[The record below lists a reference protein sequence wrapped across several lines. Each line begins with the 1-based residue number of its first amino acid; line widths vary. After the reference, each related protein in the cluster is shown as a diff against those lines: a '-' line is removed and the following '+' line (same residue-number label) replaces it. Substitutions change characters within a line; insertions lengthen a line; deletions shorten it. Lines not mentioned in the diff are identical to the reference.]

1 MLAAVKAGMKVVEI
15 DPSINNVQDLREAL
29 KLANCKA
36 IYFEPVTETQ
46 DNLLLLRK
54 AIPEFYHCKLYTIN
68 FLNNFINILLSKY
81 LES

>member
-15 DPSINNVQDLREAL
+15 DSSISSVQDLREAL

-54 AIPEFYHCKLYTIN
+54 AIPEFYHCKLY
-68 FLNNFINILLSKY
+68 
-81 LES
+81 

>member
-54 AIPEFYHCKLYTIN
+54 AIPEFYHCKLYIIN